1 MLPSSLP
8 SEPLPWRTNTRPKL
22 PPGVL
27 LDIDQG
33 PLWDILTEFLRLEDV
48 CRLDSALCNKSR
60 RHDFLQLVSTE
71 VLRFGAPYDRTSP
84 SFVRM
89 TTIGEMHWIMRR
101 GMHLVSLGVPP
112 SSADLSSVDEEGIHN
127 AVTSLANQGSIN
139 KLECLSLRRC
149 CFMTDNSVVSVL
161 TKCLNS
167 LKTLD
172 LRGSALADDDVEGWG
187 ITESTSEYIKQCTNL
202 STFFSS
208 GNDRM
213 IEIAQSCRNIRDLNL
228 SSFADKLTDDT
239 VMKVVVHLPT
249 LELLC
254 LSGCKSITD
263 DSIKMV
269 ATCCPSLR
277 RIFCS
282 DLNLITDASV
292 EALHNGCRELS
303 AVIFT
308 ECFLLTDTSIETLS
322 RRESSL
328 KYLISAYNQNI
339 TSNAMISLI
348 KKCPKLHTIG
358 VAGCNNVSDEVVMA
372 ISEHCSKIVKLSIY
386 DCDISAFALCALLS
400 RRSKLLNVEIDEDQI
415 RGDDLNTLK
424 TLFPDVHWSIIT

>member
-1 MLPSSLP
+1 
-8 SEPLPWRTNTRPKL
+8 
-22 PPGVL
+22 
-27 LDIDQG
+27 
-33 PLWDILTEFLRLEDV
+33 
-48 CRLDSALCNKSR
+48 
-60 RHDFLQLVSTE
+60 
-71 VLRFGAPYDRTSP
+71 
-84 SFVRM
+84 M

-139 KLECLSLRRC
+139 KLECLSLRDCR
-149 CFMTDNSVVSVL
+149 FMTDNSVVSVL
-161 TKCLNS
+161 TKCLKS

-172 LRGSALADDDVEGWG
+172 LRGSALVDDDVEGWG

-202 STFFSS
+202 STFCSS